1 MSNEN
6 NKDVTSIAR
15 VYKGAAFLIFVVGLR
30 SVFTTLDDGEAWGFL
45 TYLTLFALGV
55 ELILLWSYANTIT
68 KSQSIPD
75 EAGNYNVTLNTKPLE
90 NKLEEINQKM
100 HTMNASMIDLVSID
114 DSSPIVEAIK
124 NNNDSEAI
132 VEAINEINISDKITL
147 DATEL
152 QSELSEAT
160 SEIGMLRN
168 DIGAINKDLAQLND
182 KINEFVDTGIKER
195 VHNEVNAIIE
205 KMVSSK
211 K

>member
-1 MSNEN
+1 MSNDI
-6 NKDVTSIAR
+6 NKDVNSIAS

-30 SVFTTLDDGEAWGFL
+30 SVFTTLDEGEGWGFL
-45 TYLTLFALGV
+45 TILTLFALGL
-55 ELILLWSYANTIT
+55 ELVLLWRYANTIT
-68 KSQSIPD
+68 SSQATPD

-90 NKLEEINQKM
+90 DKLEEINQKM

-124 NNNDSEAI
+124 DNNDSEAI

-168 DIGAINKDLAQLND
+168 DIGAINKDLAQLNE